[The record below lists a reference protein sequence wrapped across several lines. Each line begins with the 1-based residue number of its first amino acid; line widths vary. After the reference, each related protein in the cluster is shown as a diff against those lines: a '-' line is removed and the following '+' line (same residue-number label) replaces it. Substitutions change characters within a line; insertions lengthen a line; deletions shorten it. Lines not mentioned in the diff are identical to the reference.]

1 MLKLR
6 KILLCNYLYIFFF
19 LSILI
24 LSFIRI
30 KYIKEKVDIT
40 NKKIFV
46 IEEYHINDLS
56 LNLTLSN
63 KIKIKAK
70 YYFKDEQ
77 EKRNFVKY
85 YDLKDKIKIDYEVV
99 ELKKNNNK
107 ELFNYYKYLKNK
119 NININILI
127 HKISLVQ
134 KTKNPLY
141 IIKNKIYRYI
151 DSKKT
156 SKYMKAFILG
166 NNEIDKE
173 YKKIYQ
179 KLGINHLFA
188 ISGMHISI
196 FTMLFL
202 KLFKLLKI
210 EEDKRYIL
218 VSIILVFYMFLTSFS
233 ASITRAGVF
242 FILLAINKIYYF
254 YIKPIN
260 VLLLTVSLI
269 LFINPYFILDI
280 GFIYSSL
287 ISFFLIVYSSYLEDL
302 SYFKSLLFVSII
314 SLIVSFPITIYLNFE
329 INILSFIFNLF
340 YVPFVSII
348 FFPLL
353 LINLIL
359 PIDFLISFLIFIMEY
374 ISKLVINFSI
384 FLTFKKI
391 FIFVIFYYLLI
402 LLFTFTK
409 FKKIVISLFI
419 GLVLLHSNIN
429 YLYHHS
435 NLYMIDIGQGD
446 SFLLYDNYEAILID
460 TGGVFKSKTNQ
471 TEDILIPLFKSL
483 GIKKINKI
491 IITHGDFDH
500 LGNSYSLVDKFK
512 VDKVY
517 FNHNSYNKNELRLIE
532 QLKKKKIDYEKMN
545 NIKIKNFYLENLNYM
560 HTDNENDASLVIN
573 IRYKNKYMLF
583 MGDASIKTEKYLLNN
598 YNFSNIDV
606 LKVGHHG
613 SITSTSEEFLK
624 KIKPRLALIS
634 CALVNKFKHPSNEVI
649 KRLKKYN
656 VKIYQTRYDGGV
668 KINLDS

>member
-6 KILLCNYLYIFFF
+6 KILLCNYLYIFLF

-260 VLLLTVSLI
+260 VLLLTISLI

-287 ISFFLIVYSSYLEDL
+287 ISFFLIVYSNYLEDL

-598 YNFSNIDV
+598 YNFSNIDI

-613 SITSTSEEFLK
+613 SITSTSENFLK
-624 KIKPRLALIS
+624 EIRPKIGLIS

-656 VKIYQTRYDGGV
+656 ITLYQTRYDGGV

>member
-6 KILLCNYLYIFFF
+6 KILLCNYLYIFLF

-70 YYFKDEQ
+70 YYFKDEK
-77 EKRNFVKY
+77 EKTNFVKY
-85 YDLKDKIKIDYEVV
+85 YDLKDKIKIDYEIV

-598 YNFSNIDV
+598 YNFSNIDI

-613 SITSTSEEFLK
+613 SITSTSENFLK
-624 KIKPRLALIS
+624 EIRPKIGLIS

-656 VKIYQTRYDGGV
+656 ITLYQTRYDGGV

>member
-6 KILLCNYLYIFFF
+6 KILLCNYLYIFLF

-70 YYFKDEQ
+70 YYFKDEK
-77 EKRNFVKY
+77 EKANFVKY

-210 EEDKRYIL
+210 DEDKRYIL

-269 LFINPYFILDI
+269 LFINPYFVLDI

-287 ISFFLIVYSSYLEDL
+287 ISFFLIVYSNYLEDL

-435 NLYMIDIGQGD
+435 NLYMIDISQGD

-545 NIKIKNFYLENLNYM
+545 SIKTKNFYLENLNYM
-560 HTDNENDASLVIN
+560 NTDNENDASLVIN

-583 MGDASIKTEKYLLNN
+583 MGDASIKTEKYLLNT

-624 KIKPRLALIS
+624 EIRPKIGLIS

-656 VKIYQTRYDGGV
+656 ITLYQTRYDGGV

>member
-77 EKRNFVKY
+77 EKTNFVKY

-134 KTKNPLY
+134 KTKNLLY
-141 IIKNKIYRYI
+141 ILKNKIYRYI

-210 EEDKRYIL
+210 DENKRYIL

-446 SFLLYDNYEAILID
+446 SFLLYDNYETILID

-500 LGNSYSLVDKFK
+500 LGNSYNLVDKFK

-532 QLKKKKIDYEKMN
+532 KLKKKKIDYEKMN
-545 NIKIKNFYLENLNYM
+545 SIKTKNFYLENLNYM

-598 YNFSNIDV
+598 YNFSNIDI

-624 KIKPRLALIS
+624 EIRPKIGLIS

>member
-6 KILLCNYLYIFFF
+6 KILLCNYLYIFLF

-99 ELKKNNNK
+99 ELKNNNNK

-218 VSIILVFYMFLTSFS
+218 VSIILVFYIFLTSFS

-269 LFINPYFILDI
+269 LFINPYCILDI

-532 QLKKKKIDYEKMN
+532 KLKKKKIDYEKMN
-545 NIKIKNFYLENLNYM
+545 SIKTKNFYLENLNYM
-560 HTDNENDASLVIN
+560 NTDNENDASLVIN

-598 YNFSNIDV
+598 YNFSNIDI

-624 KIKPRLALIS
+624 EIRPKIGLIS

-649 KRLKKYN
+649 KRVKKYN

>member
-40 NKKIFV
+40 NKKIFI

-56 LNLTLSN
+56 LNLTLLN

-77 EKRNFVKY
+77 EKTNFVKY

-446 SFLLYDNYEAILID
+446 SFLLYDNYETILID

-500 LGNSYSLVDKFK
+500 LGNSYNLVDKFK

-532 QLKKKKIDYEKMN
+532 KLKKKKIDYEKMN
-545 NIKIKNFYLENLNYM
+545 SIKTKNFYLENLNYM

-583 MGDASIKTEKYLLNN
+583 MGDASIKTEKYLLNT

>member
-6 KILLCNYLYIFFF
+6 KILLCNYLYIFLF

-210 EEDKRYIL
+210 DEDKRYIL

-287 ISFFLIVYSSYLEDL
+287 ISFFLIVYSNYLEDL

-435 NLYMIDIGQGD
+435 NLYMIDISQGD

-598 YNFSNIDV
+598 YNFSNIDI

>member
-77 EKRNFVKY
+77 EKTNFVKY
-85 YDLKDKIKIDYEVV
+85 YDLKDKIKIDYEIV

-260 VLLLTVSLI
+260 IFLLTVSLI

-287 ISFFLIVYSSYLEDL
+287 ISFFLIVYSNYLEDL
-302 SYFKSLLFVSII
+302 SYFKSLLLVSII

-500 LGNSYSLVDKFK
+500 LGNSYNLVDKFK

-532 QLKKKKIDYEKMN
+532 KLKKKKIDYEKMN
-545 NIKIKNFYLENLNYM
+545 SIKTKNFYLENLNYM

-583 MGDASIKTEKYLLNN
+583 MGDASIKTEKYLLNT
-598 YNFSNIDV
+598 YNFSNIDI

-624 KIKPRLALIS
+624 EIRPKIGLIS

-668 KINLDS
+668 KINLDN

>member
-77 EKRNFVKY
+77 EKTNFVKY

-210 EEDKRYIL
+210 DEDKRYIL

-446 SFLLYDNYEAILID
+446 SFLLYDNYETILID

-500 LGNSYSLVDKFK
+500 LGNSYNLVDKFK

-532 QLKKKKIDYEKMN
+532 KLKKKKIDYEKMN
-545 NIKIKNFYLENLNYM
+545 SIKTKNFYLENLNYM

-598 YNFSNIDV
+598 YNFSNIDI

-624 KIKPRLALIS
+624 EIRPKIGLIS

-649 KRLKKYN
+649 KRVKKYN

>member
-6 KILLCNYLYIFFF
+6 KILLCNYIYIFFF

-30 KYIKEKVDIT
+30 KYIKDKTDIT
-40 NKKIFV
+40 NKKIFI
-46 IEEYHINDLS
+46 IEEYHVNDLS

-70 YYFKDEQ
+70 YYFKDEK
-77 EKRNFVKY
+77 EKTNFVKY

-141 IIKNKIYRYI
+141 ILKNKIYRYI

-210 EEDKRYIL
+210 DEDKRYIL

-233 ASITRAGVF
+233 SSITRAGVF

-287 ISFFLIVYSSYLEDL
+287 ISFFLIVYSDYLGNL
-302 SYFKSLLFVSII
+302 SYFKSLLLVSII

-329 INILSFIFNLF
+329 VNILSFIFNLF

-532 QLKKKKIDYEKMN
+532 KLKKKKIDYEKMN
-545 NIKIKNFYLENLNYM
+545 SIKTKNFYLENLNYM

-598 YNFSNIDV
+598 YNFSNIDI

-624 KIKPRLALIS
+624 DIRPKIGLIS

>member
-6 KILLCNYLYIFFF
+6 KILLCNYLYIFLF

-77 EKRNFVKY
+77 EKTNFVKY

-127 HKISLVQ
+127 HKISLFQ

-359 PIDFLISFLIFIMEY
+359 PIDFLISFFIFIMEY

-460 TGGVFKSKTNQ
+460 MGGVFKSKTNQ

-598 YNFSNIDV
+598 YNFSNIDI

-624 KIKPRLALIS
+624 EIRPKIGLIS

-649 KRLKKYN
+649 KRVKKYN

>member
-127 HKISLVQ
+127 HKISLFQ

-517 FNHNSYNKNELRLIE
+517 FNHNSHNKNELRLIE

-545 NIKIKNFYLENLNYM
+545 SIKTKNFYLENLNYM
-560 HTDNENDASLVIN
+560 NTDNENDASLVIN

-598 YNFSNIDV
+598 YNFSNIDI

-624 KIKPRLALIS
+624 DIRPKIGLIS

-656 VKIYQTRYDGGV
+656 ITLYQTRYDGGV
-668 KINLDS
+668 NINLDN

>member
-77 EKRNFVKY
+77 EKTNFVKY

-127 HKISLVQ
+127 HKISLFQ

-402 LLFTFTK
+402 LLFIFTK

-491 IITHGDFDH
+491 IMTHGDFDH

-532 QLKKKKIDYEKMN
+532 KLKKKKIDYEKMN
-545 NIKIKNFYLENLNYM
+545 SIKTKNFYLENLNYM

-598 YNFSNIDV
+598 YNFSNIDI

-624 KIKPRLALIS
+624 DIRPKIGLIS

-656 VKIYQTRYDGGV
+656 ITLYQTRYDGGV
-668 KINLDS
+668 NINLDN

>member
-6 KILLCNYLYIFFF
+6 KILLCNYLYIFLF

-40 NKKIFV
+40 NKNIFV

-210 EEDKRYIL
+210 DEDKRYIL

-491 IITHGDFDH
+491 IMTHGDFDH

-532 QLKKKKIDYEKMN
+532 KLKKKKIDYEKMN
-545 NIKIKNFYLENLNYM
+545 SIKTKNFYLENLNYM

-598 YNFSNIDV
+598 YNFSNIDI

-613 SITSTSEEFLK
+613 SITSTSENFLK
-624 KIKPRLALIS
+624 EIRPKIGLIS

-656 VKIYQTRYDGGV
+656 ITLYQTRYDGGV

>member
-1 MLKLR
+1 MIRLR
-6 KILLCNYLYIFFF
+6 KILLCNYIYIAII
-19 LSILI
+19 LLVLI
-24 LSFIRI
+24 LTFIRI
-30 KYIKEKVDIT
+30 KFIKSKDNLN
-40 NKKIFV
+40 NKNIFI

-56 LNLTLSN
+56 LNLTISN
-63 KIKIKAK
+63 KIKVKAS
-70 YYFKDEQ
+70 YYFKDEE
-77 EKRNFVKY
+77 EKKKFIKH
-85 YDLKDKIKIDYEVV
+85 YDIKDKIKIKYEIVNI
-99 ELKKNNNK
+99 KKNNNK
-107 ELFNYYKYLKNK
+107 ELFNYYQYLKNK
-119 NININILI
+119 NINYSILI
-127 HKISLVQ
+127 HEISLF
-134 KTKNPLY
+134 KKSKNTLI

-151 DSKKT
+151 NSKKN

-173 YKKIYQ
+173 YKRIYQ

-210 EEDKRYIL
+210 EEDKRYVF
-218 VSIILVFYMFLTSFS
+218 VSMLLIFYMFLTSFLP
-233 ASITRAGVF
+233 SITRAGLF

-254 YIKPIN
+254 YVKPIN
-260 VLLLTVSLI
+260 VLLLTISII
-269 LFINPYFILDI
+269 LLINPYFILDI

-287 ISFFLIVYSSYLEDL
+287 ISFFLIIYSDYLEDL
-302 SYFKSLLFVSII
+302 SYFKSLLLVSVI

-329 INILSFIFNLF
+329 INLLSFIFNLF

-359 PIDFLISFLIFIMEY
+359 PIDFLISFLIFIMES
-374 ISKLVINFSI
+374 ISKILVSLSL

-391 FIFVIFYYLLI
+391 LIFVIFYYLLI
-402 LLFTFTK
+402 ILFTFTK
-409 FKKIVISLFI
+409 FKKIAISLFV
-419 GLVLLHSNIN
+419 GLILLHTNIN

-446 SFLLYDNYEAILID
+446 SFLIYDNHEAILID
-460 TGGVFKSKTNQ
+460 TGGIFKSKSNQ

-483 GIKKINKI
+483 GIKKINKV

-500 LGNSYSLVDKFK
+500 IGNTYTLIDKFK

-517 FNHNSYNKNELRLIE
+517 FNNNSYNKNELRLIE
-532 QLKKKKIDYEKMN
+532 KLKNKKIDYEKMN
-545 NIKIKNFYLENLNYM
+545 NIKIKNFYLQNLNYM
-560 HTDNENDASLVIN
+560 KTDNENDASLVIN
-573 IRYKNKYMLF
+573 IIYKNKTMLF
-583 MGDASIKTEKYLLNN
+583 MGDTSIKTEKYLLNN
-598 YNFSNIDV
+598 YNLKMIDI

-613 SITSTSEEFLK
+613 SITATSEEFLK
-624 KIKPRLALIS
+624 EIRPKIGLIS

-656 VKIYQTRYDGGV
+656 ITLYQTRYDGGV
-668 KINLDS
+668 HLNLDK

>member
-6 KILLCNYLYIFFF
+6 KILLCNYLYIFLF

-435 NLYMIDIGQGD
+435 NLYMIDISQGD

-532 QLKKKKIDYEKMN
+532 KLTKKKIDYEKMN
-545 NIKIKNFYLENLNYM
+545 SIKTKNFYLENLNYM

-598 YNFSNIDV
+598 YNFSNIDI

>member
-77 EKRNFVKY
+77 EKTNFVKY

-134 KTKNPLY
+134 KTKNLLY
-141 IIKNKIYRYI
+141 ILKNKIYRYI

-210 EEDKRYIL
+210 DENKRYIL

-269 LFINPYFILDI
+269 LFVNPYFILDI

-446 SFLLYDNYEAILID
+446 SFLLYDNYETILID

-500 LGNSYSLVDKFK
+500 LGNSYNLVDKFK

-532 QLKKKKIDYEKMN
+532 KLKKKKIDYEKMN
-545 NIKIKNFYLENLNYM
+545 SIKTKNFYLENLNYM

-598 YNFSNIDV
+598 YNFSNIDI

-624 KIKPRLALIS
+624 EIRPKIGLIS

>member
-6 KILLCNYLYIFFF
+6 KILLCNYLYIFLF

-156 SKYMKAFILG
+156 SKYMKTFILG

-269 LFINPYFILDI
+269 LFINPYFVLDI

-532 QLKKKKIDYEKMN
+532 KLKKKKIDYEKMN
-545 NIKIKNFYLENLNYM
+545 SIKIKNFYLENLNYM
-560 HTDNENDASLVIN
+560 NTDNENDASLVIN

-598 YNFSNIDV
+598 YNFSNIDI

-624 KIKPRLALIS
+624 EIRPKIGLIS

>member
-40 NKKIFV
+40 NKKIFI

-77 EKRNFVKY
+77 EKTNFVKY

-127 HKISLVQ
+127 HKISLFQ

-287 ISFFLIVYSSYLEDL
+287 ISFFLIVYSDYLGNL

-532 QLKKKKIDYEKMN
+532 KLTKKKIDYEKMN
-545 NIKIKNFYLENLNYM
+545 SIKTKNFYLENLNYM
-560 HTDNENDASLVIN
+560 NTDNENDASLVIN

-598 YNFSNIDV
+598 YNFSNIDI

-613 SITSTSEEFLK
+613 SITSTSEKFLK

-656 VKIYQTRYDGGV
+656 ITLYQTRYDGGV

>member
-6 KILLCNYLYIFFF
+6 KILLCNYLYIFLF

-287 ISFFLIVYSSYLEDL
+287 ISFFLIVYSSYLEDV

-435 NLYMIDIGQGD
+435 NLYMIDISQGD

-545 NIKIKNFYLENLNYM
+545 SIKIKNFYLENLNYM

-598 YNFSNIDV
+598 YNFSNIDI

>member
-6 KILLCNYLYIFFF
+6 KILLCNYLYIFLF

-70 YYFKDEQ
+70 YYFKDEK
-77 EKRNFVKY
+77 EKANFVKY

-260 VLLLTVSLI
+260 VLLLTISLI
-269 LFINPYFILDI
+269 LFINPYFILDV

-491 IITHGDFDH
+491 IMTHGDFDH

-517 FNHNSYNKNELRLIE
+517 FNHNSYNKNEIILI
-532 QLKKKKIDYEKMN
+532 KKLENKKIKYEKMN
-545 NIKIKNFYLENLNYM
+545 SIKTKNFYLENLNYM
-560 HTDNENDASLVIN
+560 NTDNENDASLVIN

-598 YNFSNIDV
+598 YNFSNIDI

-613 SITSTSEEFLK
+613 SITSTSEDFLK
-624 KIKPRLALIS
+624 EIRPKIGLIS

-656 VKIYQTRYDGGV
+656 ITFYQTRYDGGV
-668 KINLDS
+668 NINLDN

>member
-6 KILLCNYLYIFFF
+6 KILLCNYLYIFLF

-40 NKKIFV
+40 NKKIFI

-287 ISFFLIVYSSYLEDL
+287 ISFFLIVYSSYLEDV

-435 NLYMIDIGQGD
+435 NLYMIDISQGD

-532 QLKKKKIDYEKMN
+532 KLTKKKIDYEKMN
-545 NIKIKNFYLENLNYM
+545 SIKTKNFYLENLNYM

-598 YNFSNIDV
+598 YNFSNIDI

>member
-141 IIKNKIYRYI
+141 ILKNKIYRYI

-218 VSIILVFYMFLTSFS
+218 VSIILIFYMFLTSFS

-287 ISFFLIVYSSYLEDL
+287 ISFFLIVYSNYLEDL

-545 NIKIKNFYLENLNYM
+545 SIKTKNFYLENLNYM
-560 HTDNENDASLVIN
+560 NTDNENDASLVIN
-573 IRYKNKYMLF
+573 IRYKNQYMLF

-598 YNFSNIDV
+598 YNFSNIDI

-624 KIKPRLALIS
+624 EIRPKIGLIS

-649 KRLKKYN
+649 KRVKKYN

>member
-30 KYIKEKVDIT
+30 KYIKEKEDIT
-40 NKKIFV
+40 NKKIFI

-77 EKRNFVKY
+77 EKTNFVKY
-85 YDLKDKIKIDYEVV
+85 YDLKDKIKIDYEIV

-127 HKISLVQ
+127 HKILLVQ

-287 ISFFLIVYSSYLEDL
+287 ISFFLIVYSSYLEDV

-545 NIKIKNFYLENLNYM
+545 SIKIKNFYLENLNYM
-560 HTDNENDASLVIN
+560 NTDNENDASLVIN

-583 MGDASIKTEKYLLNN
+583 MGDASIKTEKYLLNT

-624 KIKPRLALIS
+624 EIRPKIGLIS

>member
-85 YDLKDKIKIDYEVV
+85 YDLKDKIKIDYEIV

-202 KLFKLLKI
+202 KLF
-210 EEDKRYIL
+210 
-218 VSIILVFYMFLTSFS
+218 S
-233 ASITRAGVF
+233 
-242 FILLAINKIYYF
+242 
-254 YIKPIN
+254 
-260 VLLLTVSLI
+260 
-269 LFINPYFILDI
+269 
-280 GFIYSSL
+280 
-287 ISFFLIVYSSYLEDL
+287 
-302 SYFKSLLFVSII
+302 KS
-314 SLIVSFPITIYLNFE
+314 
-329 INILSFIFNLF
+329 
-340 YVPFVSII
+340 
-348 FFPLL
+348 
-353 LINLIL
+353 
-359 PIDFLISFLIFIMEY
+359 
-374 ISKLVINFSI
+374 
-384 FLTFKKI
+384 
-391 FIFVIFYYLLI
+391 
-402 LLFTFTK
+402 
-409 FKKIVISLFI
+409 
-419 GLVLLHSNIN
+419 
-429 YLYHHS
+429 
-435 NLYMIDIGQGD
+435 
-446 SFLLYDNYEAILID
+446 
-460 TGGVFKSKTNQ
+460 
-471 TEDILIPLFKSL
+471 
-483 GIKKINKI
+483 
-491 IITHGDFDH
+491 
-500 LGNSYSLVDKFK
+500 
-512 VDKVY
+512 
-517 FNHNSYNKNELRLIE
+517 
-532 QLKKKKIDYEKMN
+532 
-545 NIKIKNFYLENLNYM
+545 
-560 HTDNENDASLVIN
+560 ND
-573 IRYKNKYMLF
+573 
-583 MGDASIKTEKYLLNN
+583 
-598 YNFSNIDV
+598 
-606 LKVGHHG
+606 
-613 SITSTSEEFLK
+613 
-624 KIKPRLALIS
+624 
-634 CALVNKFKHPSNEVI
+634 
-649 KRLKKYN
+649 KKYTN
-656 VKIYQTRYDGGV
+656 C
-668 KINLDS
+668 

>member
-6 KILLCNYLYIFFF
+6 KILLCNYLYIFLF

-269 LFINPYFILDI
+269 LFINPYFVLDI

-532 QLKKKKIDYEKMN
+532 KLKKKKIDYEKMN
-545 NIKIKNFYLENLNYM
+545 SIKIKNFYLENLNYM
-560 HTDNENDASLVIN
+560 NTDNENDASLVIN

-598 YNFSNIDV
+598 YNFSNIDI

-624 KIKPRLALIS
+624 EIRPKIGLIS

>member
-30 KYIKEKVDIT
+30 KYIKEKEDIT
-40 NKKIFV
+40 NKKIFI

-77 EKRNFVKY
+77 EKTNFVKY
-85 YDLKDKIKIDYEVV
+85 YDLKDKIKIDYEIV

-127 HKISLVQ
+127 HKILLVQ

-435 NLYMIDIGQGD
+435 NLYMIDISQGD

-500 LGNSYSLVDKFK
+500 LGNSYSLVDKIK

-517 FNHNSYNKNELRLIE
+517 FNHNSHNKNELRLIE

-545 NIKIKNFYLENLNYM
+545 SIKTKNFYLENLNYM
-560 HTDNENDASLVIN
+560 NTDNENDASLVIN
-573 IRYKNKYMLF
+573 IRYKNQYMLF
-583 MGDASIKTEKYLLNN
+583 MGDASIKTEKYLLNT

-624 KIKPRLALIS
+624 EIRPKIGLIS

>member
-6 KILLCNYLYIFFF
+6 KILLCNYLYIFLF

-70 YYFKDEQ
+70 YYFKDEK
-77 EKRNFVKY
+77 EKANFVKY

-517 FNHNSYNKNELRLIE
+517 FNHNSHNKNELRLIE

-545 NIKIKNFYLENLNYM
+545 SIKTKNFYLENLNYM
-560 HTDNENDASLVIN
+560 NTDNENDASLVIN

-624 KIKPRLALIS
+624 EIRPKIGLIS

-656 VKIYQTRYDGGV
+656 ITLYQTRYDGGV
-668 KINLDS
+668 NINLDN

>member
-77 EKRNFVKY
+77 EKTNFVKY

-134 KTKNPLY
+134 KTKNLLY
-141 IIKNKIYRYI
+141 ILKNKIYRYI

-210 EEDKRYIL
+210 DENKRYIL

-446 SFLLYDNYEAILID
+446 SFLLYDNYETILID

-532 QLKKKKIDYEKMN
+532 KLKKKKIDYEKMN
-545 NIKIKNFYLENLNYM
+545 SIKTKNFYLENLNYM

-598 YNFSNIDV
+598 YNFSNIDI

-624 KIKPRLALIS
+624 EIRPKIGLIS

>member
-77 EKRNFVKY
+77 EKTNFVKY

-134 KTKNPLY
+134 KTKNLLY
-141 IIKNKIYRYI
+141 ILKNKIYRYI

-210 EEDKRYIL
+210 DENKRYIL

-435 NLYMIDIGQGD
+435 NLYMIDISQGD

-532 QLKKKKIDYEKMN
+532 KLKKKKIDYEKMN
-545 NIKIKNFYLENLNYM
+545 SIKTKNFYLENLNYM
-560 HTDNENDASLVIN
+560 NTDNENDASLVIN

-598 YNFSNIDV
+598 YNFSNIDI

-624 KIKPRLALIS
+624 EIRPRLALIS

>member
-6 KILLCNYLYIFFF
+6 KILLCNYLYIFLF

-218 VSIILVFYMFLTSFS
+218 VSIILFFYMFLTSFS

-532 QLKKKKIDYEKMN
+532 KLTKKKIDYEKMN
-545 NIKIKNFYLENLNYM
+545 SIKTKNFYLENLNYM
-560 HTDNENDASLVIN
+560 NTDNENDASLVIN

-583 MGDASIKTEKYLLNN
+583 MGDSSIKTEKYLLNT

-624 KIKPRLALIS
+624 EIRPKIGLIS

>member
-6 KILLCNYLYIFFF
+6 KILLCNYLYIFLF

-127 HKISLVQ
+127 HKILLVQ

-287 ISFFLIVYSSYLEDL
+287 ISFFLIVYSDYLGNL
-302 SYFKSLLFVSII
+302 SYFKSLLLVSII

-340 YVPFVSII
+340 YVPFVSIA

-353 LINLIL
+353 LLNLIL
-359 PIDFLISFLIFIMEY
+359 PLDSLISFLIFIMEY
-374 ISKLVINFSI
+374 LAKVFIKFSI
-384 FLTFKKI
+384 LLTFKKSL
-391 FIFVIFYYLLI
+391 FFLIFYYLI
-402 LLFTFTK
+402 IIIFSFTK
-409 FKKIVISLFI
+409 LKKLAISLFI
-419 GLVLLHSNIN
+419 SLVLFHSNIN

-460 TGGVFKSKTNQ
+460 TGGIFKSKINQ
-471 TEDILIPLFKSL
+471 AEDILIPLFKSL

-583 MGDASIKTEKYLLNN
+583 MGDASIKTEKYLLNT

-624 KIKPRLALIS
+624 EIRPKIGLIS